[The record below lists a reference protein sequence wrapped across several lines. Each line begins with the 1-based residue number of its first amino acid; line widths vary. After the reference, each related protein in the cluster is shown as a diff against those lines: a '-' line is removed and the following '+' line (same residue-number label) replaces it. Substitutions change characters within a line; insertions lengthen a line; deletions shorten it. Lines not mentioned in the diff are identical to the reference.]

1 MRKLLANSAL
11 ALAALLS
18 GGTPMIEGP
27 GSRPRKRGKG
37 KGRIERIMGLHRSIY
52 RRMPE
57 DSRNW
62 HNPKDPVQA
71 ERIAAAQV
79 KRDRKGEKLHRDMKC
94 SMRWNGAHQTG
105 VVEKLGN
112 VISDVPARLN
122 PLYVNREVV

>member
-79 KRDRKGEKLHRDMKC
+79 KRERKATKAMRDSARAWVNNHAWMAGMTMQQADRLRPF
-94 SMRWNGAHQTG
+94 T
-105 VVEKLGN
+105 
-112 VISDVPARLN
+112 I
-122 PLYVNREVV
+122 NREVV

>member
-18 GGTPMIEGP
+18 GGSPMIEGP

-37 KGRIERIMGLHRSIY
+37 KGLIERIMGLHRSIY

-57 DSRNW
+57 QSRHW

-71 ERIAAAQV
+71 ERIAAAQG
-79 KRDRKGEKLHRDMKC
+79 KRDRKATKAMRD
-94 SMRWNGAHQTG
+94 S
-105 VVEKLGN
+105 
-112 VISDVPARLN
+112 ARAWVNNHAWMAGMTMQQADRLR
-122 PLYVNREVV
+122 PFTINREVV